1 MNDYLVVVTNQDNA
15 CKVDQKEVKHN
26 THLSSFFLI
35 SGSCEFGESSLTKES
50 ALRCKWT
57 HAESVV
63 VTGGGLQ

>member
-15 CKVDQKEVKHN
+15 CKIGQKEVKHN

-35 SGSCEFGESSLTKES
+35 SGSCEFGESSLKER

-57 HAESVV
+57 QTESVV
-63 VTGGGLQ
+63 AIGGGLQ